1 MPGGKQNSAS
11 NIITAGTLAMSI
23 NPILPPLQYMNDKG
37 ELQGMRV
44 ELGKAVAKELGLT
57 PDFIRIEF
65 AAMVPGLAGKRRDM
79 IDTGIFLTEERS
91 KLMYMVPCELAAIGF
106 LVARGNPI

>member
-1 MPGGKQNSAS
+1 MHSATCSIWSREMKQKVSDETGA
-11 NIITAGTLAMSI
+11 I
-23 NPILPPLQYMNDKG
+23 Q
-37 ELQGMRV
+37 
-44 ELGKAVAKELGLT
+44 LGLT

>member
-23 NPILPPLQYMNDKG
+23 NPIRPPLQYMNDKG

-44 ELGKAVAKELGLT
+44 ELGNAVAKELGLT

-65 AAMVPGLAGKRRDM
+65 AAMVP
-79 IDTGIFLTEERS
+79 
-91 KLMYMVPCELAAIGF
+91 
-106 LVARGNPI
+106 